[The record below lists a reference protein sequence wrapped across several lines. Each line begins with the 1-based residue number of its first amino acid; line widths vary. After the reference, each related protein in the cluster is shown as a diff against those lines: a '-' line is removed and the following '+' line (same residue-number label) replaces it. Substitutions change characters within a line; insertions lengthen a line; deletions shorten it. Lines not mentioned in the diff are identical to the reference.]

1 MKKIA
6 ITGIDGETRI
16 LLTHALSYITGY
28 GIVRQTAFSSQAITY
43 GLCKD
48 LVNCSWHELFI
59 YTLSSFSER
68 IEIEQNYGKYISN
81 GSAFSEYAYMEAFC
95 KSSRLMSKE
104 RTFMLSGVR
113 KIILEYAVR
122 EYDCVVHIEN
132 TENSFTPG
140 VFSNEH
146 EECLRSL
153 VELCKIKF
161 LIQKESILT
170 DLLEMIST
178 EIKVRPVLPIEI
190 ALRKA
195 EQELFNSKAVL
206 L

>member
-6 ITGIDGETRI
+6 ITGIDGQSRL

-28 GIVRQTAFSSQAITY
+28 DTVRQTAFSSQAIKY

-48 LVNCSWHELFI
+48 LGNCNWHELFI

-68 IEIEQNYGKYISN
+68 IEIEQHYGKYISN
-81 GSAFSEYAYMEAFC
+81 GSAFSEYAYMEALC
-95 KSSRLMSKE
+95 KSSGRMSKE
-104 RTFMLSGVR
+104 RAFMLSGVR

-132 TENSFTPG
+132 TENDFNTS

-153 VELCKIKF
+153 VEQCKINF
-161 LIQKESILT
+161 FIQRGYGLT
-170 DLLEMIST
+170 DLLKMIST

-190 ALRKA
+190 ALRKT
-195 EQELFNSKAVL
+195 EQELFNAKAV
-206 L
+206 